1 MITVGAVAA
10 MRALSAVL
18 VLCTLVLDGHDQL
31 RFLLLAVYLWLVADS
46 LGRAR

>member
-1 MITVGAVAA
+1 MITVGVVAA

-31 RFLLLAVYLWLVADS
+31 RFLLLGVYLWLVADS
-46 LGRAR
+46 LGRGR